1 MARLSTVPPGFIKS
15 FCAADNILVI
25 AFIFRREL
33 HVTERKK
40 RLKTCFEVI
49 RREVGTSVLNVGSC
63 ALQYPNFANCPRY
76 SLEMKQSWSTS
87 CVPACALLKQHVSY
101 AFTRRSWSPF
111 IVPPLFHLSRQCVWY
126 KYLKAS
132 NVKLDVRETLSPTIK
147 LSSMSTARVVKWV
160 TYGLSDIVAL
170 ISERFDDGVCF
181 YITELLSYLPFSC
194 TLYYT

>member
-1 MARLSTVPPGFIKS
+1 
-15 FCAADNILVI
+15 
-25 AFIFRREL
+25 
-33 HVTERKK
+33 
-40 RLKTCFEVI
+40 
-49 RREVGTSVLNVGSC
+49 
-63 ALQYPNFANCPRY
+63 
-76 SLEMKQSWSTS
+76 MKQSWSTS

-132 NVKLDVRETLSPTIK
+132 NVKLDIRKTLSLTIK

-181 YITELLSYLPFSC
+181 YITELLSYLPCSC
-194 TLYYT
+194 TLYYTDVTFLFNLFIVSPNHQSYSCTELKTTNTTKMT